1 MKYKIKEIFFT
12 QQGEGKN
19 TGMNSVFIRF
29 TGCNLWSGKEMN
41 RGNAICNFCD
51 TDFYGTDGVN
61 GGSYTKE
68 ELLEKVKSIWM
79 GESNRINVVLTGGE
93 PLLQA
98 DQKLINY
105 LKENNFYIAIETN
118 GTIEPPIG
126 IDWICVSPKPNTI
139 IKITEGDELKF
150 IYPQP
155 NFKPEPFEKLSFKH
169 FYIQPMDSEKL
180 DSNTNQSIKF
190 CMKNANWKI
199 SLQSHKILGIQ

>member
-29 TGCNLWSGKEMN
+29 TGCNLWSGKEKN

-51 TDFYGTDGVN
+51 TNFYGTDGVN

-68 ELLEKVKSIWM
+68 ELLEKVRSIWM
-79 GESNRINVVLTGGE
+79 GEGERINVVLTGGE

-98 DQKLINY
+98 NQQLIDH

-118 GTIEPPIG
+118 GTIVPPNG
-126 IDWICVSPKPNTI
+126 IDWICVSPKPNTK

-155 NFKPEPFEKLSFKH
+155 NFNPKLFEKFNFKH
-169 FYIQPMDSEKL
+169 FYIQPMDSNKL
-180 DSNTNQSIKF
+180 DSNINQSIKY

-199 SLQSHKILGIQ
+199 SLQSHKILGIM

>member
-12 QQGEGKN
+12 QQGEGRN

-29 TGCNLWSGKEMN
+29 TGCNLWSGKEKN

-79 GESNRINVVLTGGE
+79 GESKRINVVLTGGE

-126 IDWICVSPKPNTI
+126 IDWICVSP

-180 DSNTNQSIKF
+180 DSNTNRSIKF

>member
-1 MKYKIKEIFFT
+1 MHRAALFT
-12 QQGEGKN
+12 IP
-19 TGMNSVFIRF
+19 T
-29 TGCNLWSGKEMN
+29 
-41 RGNAICNFCD
+41 ICIAPL
-51 TDFYGTDGVN
+51 TRR
-61 GGSYTKE
+61 
-68 ELLEKVKSIWM
+68 VKSIWM

>member
-29 TGCNLWSGKEMN
+29 AGCNLWSGKEKN

>member
-29 TGCNLWSGKEMN
+29 TGCNLWSGKEKN

-126 IDWICVSPKPNTI
+126 IDWICVSPQPTTI

-155 NFKPEPFEKLSFKH
+155 NFKPAFEKLSFKH
-169 FYIQPMDSEKL
+169 FYIQKDSEKL
-180 DSNTNQSIKF
+180 DSNTNRSIKF
-190 CMKNANWKI
+190 CMKNANGKLAYNLI
-199 SLQSHKILGIQ
+199 KFLIQ